1 MKKSVFFF
9 SCFLTLQS
17 LSGLHASTNNGPIEE
32 LDLDEIE
39 LHEPLEKVKISHVRE
54 LLKGT
59 NPDTTC
65 LDEYLKRRK
74 QLLIKF
80 SLTPVTLTAAAAA
93 SFFVGGFAGVG
104 VGNVVIASGGT
115 SDPWALL
122 GYAVG
127 GVMIG
132 TATSIVVVTAD
143 TAASGMNYYDNDLVM
158 KTLAEY
164 YLDRPGDK
172 LNKLYQK
179 VTKKMSESNRPTESE
194 FLQKLIELDESGKL
208 CDGSLVKQPR
218 IRLGTKLKYQVA
230 RPSHLKAVF

>member
-17 LSGLHASTNNGPIEE
+17 LTGIHASTTNVDIED
-32 LDLDEIE
+32 LQLDEIE
-39 LHEPLEKVKISHVRE
+39 LHEPLEKVKISDIRE

-93 SFFVGGFAGVG
+93 SFFVGGLAGVG

-164 YLDRPGDK
+164 YLERPGDK

-179 VTKKMSESNRPTESE
+179 VTKKMDSKPTESE